1 MIVSNDYELEFLV
14 LYVTFL
20 KENLVVTVSTTREIG
35 LVIRAMRRDAGMT
48 QVELASACG
57 CSQRFIS
64 QVERG
69 KQTAELGKVL
79 DVLATLGITVSLT
92 NRTSSHNAREL
103 VEQVESSV
111 ARQLERQVRKKSTLA
126 NYLGGDSHEH

>member
-1 MIVSNDYELEFLV
+1 M
-14 LYVTFL
+14 

-79 DVLATLGITVSLT
+79 DVLTALGITISLT
-92 NRTSSHNAREL
+92 SRTSPKNAREL
-103 VEQVESSV
+103 VEQVEDSV
-111 ARQLERQVRKKSTLA
+111 ARQLEQQAQKRPTLA
-126 NYLGGDSHEH
+126 NYLDGDSHER